1 MPASAYKGWA
11 LPTVGGSAGTW
22 GTELNTAVFA
32 AADANLG
39 GIYSLALAASN
50 VTLTDVQTNNLI
62 LRLSGT
68 LTASV
73 VITLTP
79 LAGPTRASG
88 FWFVENGCTGAFTV
102 SISNGVGTQAQV
114 PQGSTSL
121 VLAGDTIGCRT
132 ALSDA
137 FPPGQTLVTASTS
150 APAGWTK
157 LTTHNNKALRLV
169 NGAVSS
175 GGSTDFTSVFG
186 SRTITIG
193 NLPAHSHTI
202 NDPGHTHTYTISLGP
217 PNGLSDSGNSSSNT
231 TNTGSNTTG
240 ITINNTGSG
249 TAMDFAVQYVD
260 VTIITKNS

>member
-1 MPASAYKGWA
+1 MPATTYKGWA

-22 GTELNTAVFA
+22 GTELNTSVFA
-32 AADANLG
+32 AVDANLG

-50 VTLTDVQTNNLI
+50 VTLTDAQTNNLI

-114 PQGSTSL
+114 PQGCTSL
-121 VLAGDTIGCRT
+121 VIAGDTIGCRT

-137 FPPGQTLVTASTS
+137 FPPGQTLVTAGTS

-169 NGAVSS
+169 NGAVST
-175 GGSTDFTSVFG
+175 GGATAFTSVFG
-186 SRTITIG
+186 SRNILIA

-202 NDPGHTHTYTISLGP
+202 TDPGHTHPYTASLGAP
-217 PNGLSDSGNSSSNT
+217 YGLIGSGLSSGILSNT
-231 TNTGSNTTG
+231 GPSFTG

-249 TAMDFAVQYVD
+249 TAMDFDIQYVD